1 MKAMIL
7 GAGAGTRLR
16 PITNKIP
23 KPMFPIIN
31 KPVLEFLIEL
41 LKKHEISE
49 IMINISHLGNVI
61 QEYIRDG
68 YRYGV
73 NIGYSFEGKFVE
85 GQLEAKPI
93 GSAGGMKK
101 IQEERGFFDEAFIV
115 LCGDS
120 IIDLDITEALKF
132 HKEHKAL
139 ATIIT
144 RKVEK
149 EQIPNYGIVVT
160 DSDSRVLSFQEKPS
174 VEEALSDIA
183 NTGIYIFEPEVFDF
197 IPSGEFYDIGSQ
209 LFPKLVSLEKRVYAV
224 TMDFNWFDI
233 GRNSEY
239 IGILKKALELEIPDF
254 IPSGKVITPGIY
266 TGAGVKIHPE
276 AKLIPPIYIGPGAL
290 IEKDA
295 KIEGPAIIGANS
307 IIGEEVKI
315 CKSFVSDYTKIKK
328 EGTLEDVM
336 ITPEYY
342 VFSDG
347 STGNTEGSEFENFV
361 SDVRTEK

>member
-16 PITNKIP
+16 PITKKIP

-41 LKKHEISE
+41 LKEHKISE
-49 IMINISHLGNVI
+49 IMINISHLGYVI
-61 QEYIRDG
+61 QDYIRDG

-73 NIGYSFEGKFVE
+73 NVGYSFEGKFVD
-85 GQLEAKPI
+85 GILEAKPI
-93 GSAGGMKK
+93 GSAGGIKK
-101 IQEERGFFDEAFIV
+101 IQEERDFFDDTFIV

-120 IIDLDITEALKF
+120 IIDLDITAALKF
-132 HKEHKAL
+132 HREHGAL

-144 RKVEK
+144 RKVER

-174 VEEALSDIA
+174 IEEALSDIA
-183 NTGIYIFEPEVFDF
+183 NTGIYIFEPEVLDF
-197 IPSGEFYDIGSQ
+197 IPAGEFYDIGSQ
-209 LFPKLVSLEKRVYAV
+209 LFPKLVSLNKRVYAV

-239 IGILKKALELEIPDF
+239 ISILKKALNLEIPGF
-254 IPSGKVITPGIY
+254 VPSGKEIMPGIY
-266 TGAGVKIHPE
+266 TGAGVKIHPDAE
-276 AKLIPPIYIGPGAL
+276 LTPPVYIGPGAL
-290 IEKDA
+290 IEAGARIK
-295 KIEGPAIIGANS
+295 GPSIIGANS
-307 IIGEEVKI
+307 IIGQEAEI
-315 CKSFVSDYTKIKK
+315 CESFISDYTEIKK
-328 EGTLEDVM
+328 NGILNDMM

-347 STGNTEGSEFENFV
+347 STRNTEGSEFEDFI